1 MLLFSIIFFPF
12 TGMSQQ
18 ADLPLLP
25 KPAKIELN
33 EGKLTIDSGF
43 SVTTTGSG
51 AAHLE
56 QAVSRFINR
65 LEKRTG
71 IPLAHEQMPEAE
83 TAVLEI
89 LCEGEGEQV
98 QSVRADESY
107 TLVVTHAQARLTAP
121 SPVGIFRGLE
131 TFLQLIDIDEDS
143 YFVPSLEI
151 EDQPRF
157 PWRGL
162 LIDVSRHFQTAAM
175 IKKNLDAMAA
185 VKMNVLHWHLSD
197 DQGFRVESKSFP
209 KLHLLGSDGN
219 YYSRSEVREIVAY
232 AHDLGI
238 RVVPEFDMPGHSTS
252 WFAGYPELAA
262 AAGPY
267 SIERKWGVFEPCM
280 DPSKEELYE
289 FLDIFVGE
297 MAELFPDE
305 YFHIGGDEVKAAQW
319 NSNEA
324 IRDFKKRNNLADNRD
339 LQNYFNQRLLVI
351 LTRHGKKMIGWDEIL
366 NPNLPNNIVV
376 QSWRGQAS
384 LASSARQG
392 YQGILSFGYY
402 LDHMR
407 PASFH
412 YEMDPLGNE
421 ASDLSAEEKSRIL
434 GGEACMWAEFV
445 DSENIESRI
454 WPRAAAIAERL
465 WSPAW
470 VNDIQDLYRRLE
482 LTDRQFQLLGLRH
495 RSLYLEKLQRMA
507 GSTDIQPLLIF
518 ADLLKPPILS
528 VRKRARTYYS
538 YTPLNRL
545 VDTLMPESKVAR
557 EFSNIVESFLVFPE
571 YSAENSYE
579 LHKYL
584 NQLLLNDSA
593 LQSILDQSYILK
605 EIQPL
610 ADTVAELSGYATE
623 ALSYLESRQKPTENW
638 QQRASVLLEKAEEP
652 QAEIFIA
659 VLPAMKKL
667 IEAAMALP

>member
-571 YSAENSYE
+571 YSAENSDE

-584 NQLLLNDSA
+584 NQWLLNDSA